1 MKAINKLINGFS
13 RFRDEY
19 YCREDSPFVELQ
31 NHQEPSTMVIACS
44 DSRTDPSLILQC
56 EPGEIFVVRNI
67 ANIVPPYE
75 PDTMHHGVSSALEYA
90 VKSLK
95 VTNIIILGH
104 SGCGGIKSLMGNKLA
119 AEDEFITRWLSI
131 LDSVREKVLARFAM
145 DGKEPCTEACSA
157 CEMEGIVHSMENLR
171 SFPWVAEQVEKGNLH
186 IFGWYFELKDGL
198 LLGYNEDSDT
208 FEPQHPSCL
217 SSYN

>member
-75 PDTMHHGVSSALEYA
+75 PDSMHHGVSSALEYA

-95 VTNIIILGH
+95 VKNIIILGH
-104 SGCGGIKSLMGNKLA
+104 SGCGGIKALMDNKLA
-119 AEDEFITRWLSI
+119 PEDEFITRWLSI
-131 LDSVREKVLARFAM
+131 LGSVRDKVIARFAL
-145 DGKEPCTEACSA
+145 DGKKASVEACAA
-157 CEMEGIVHSMENLR
+157 CEMEGIVHSMDNLMT
-171 SFPWVAEQVEKGNLH
+171 FTWVAEQVEKGDLE
-186 IFGWYFELKDGL
+186 IFGWYFDLKDGRIL
-198 LLGYNEDSDT
+198 DYHEDSEA
-208 FEPQHPSCL
+208 FEPLRPFCL
-217 SSYN
+217 S

>member
-44 DSRTDPSLILQC
+44 DSRTDPSLIFQC

-75 PDTMHHGVSSALEYA
+75 PDSMHHGVSAALEYA

-95 VTNIIILGH
+95 VKNIIILGH
-104 SGCGGIKSLMGNKLA
+104 SGCGGIKSLMDNKLA

-131 LDSVREKVLARFAM
+131 LSSVREKVSARFAM
-145 DGKEPCTEACSA
+145 NGKESCTEACSS
-157 CEMEGIVHSMENLR
+157 CEMEGIVHSMKNLMTF
-171 SFPWVAEQVEKGNLH
+171 SWVSEQVEKGELE
-186 IFGWYFELKDGL
+186 IFGWYFDLKDGR
-198 LLGYNEDSDT
+198 LLGYNKESET
-208 FEPQHPSCL
+208 FEMQTPYCISK
-217 SSYN
+217 